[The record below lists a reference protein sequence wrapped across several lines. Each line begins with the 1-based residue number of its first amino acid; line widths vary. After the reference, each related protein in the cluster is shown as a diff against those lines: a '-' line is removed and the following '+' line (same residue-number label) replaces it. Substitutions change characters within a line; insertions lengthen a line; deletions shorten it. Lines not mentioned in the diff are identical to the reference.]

1 MVVNVHSREKRGY
14 RPGHTSD
21 FVRNGARGTVTA
33 DFDGIGKLNL
43 PAAWVANGGVGLAYA
58 LTSHAVQGATQRA
71 STSVISQGATL
82 PELVVNITRGTH
94 DNHVAIVRREDAGL
108 AHWRHNDDD
117 PTTSVARSIRD
128 KPATPAIALIPTEAS
143 QSLAALKAA
152 SEAGLLTQH
161 ETGVFTHR
169 RTRQIQRRAR
179 HNPDAALRP
188 LAPPPNGA
196 AAWMRALWR
205 RAAEAAAT
213 YRDRWTP
220 RTQRPTQPI
229 EAVLGHA
236 PQLPPA
242 RQAEYDHAAAAAHD
256 AINAITQQDRSTTPV
271 NPALSSKPRRL
282 DQQPRTI
289 TNHARRPGCTA
300 QQQNKT
306 STAPSPPSRPTST
319 PTTPSLRSRSDE
331 PPHAR
336 GAFTASAATRQTR
349 RGSLPPDAAHARNP
363 PTRTPDTAG
372 R

>member
-14 RPGHTSD
+14 RPGHTSG

-33 DFDGIGKLNL
+33 ANAQELTVDFDGIGKLNL

-220 RTQRPTQPI
+220 RTPKTSPDHPSRPRTCASTPPSPTSRIRPRRRSRGRCHQRD
-229 EAVLGHA
+229 H
-236 PQLPPA
+236 PA
-242 RQAEYDHAAAAAHD
+242 
-256 AINAITQQDRSTTPV
+256 DRSTPPV
-271 NPALSSKPRRL
+271 NPALSSRPRRL
-282 DQQPRTI
+282 DQRPRAI
-289 TNHARRPGCTA
+289 TNHARQDGCTA
-300 QQQNKT
+300 HSSTRRQQHAYHHPDRRRRLQRRLGDRDPM
-306 STAPSPPSRPTST
+306 SPLLQEAHSPPQP
-319 PTTPSLRSRSDE
+319 PLRE
-331 PPHAR
+331 
-336 GAFTASAATRQTR
+336 TR
-349 RGSLPPDAAHARNP
+349 
-363 PTRTPDTAG
+363 
-372 R
+372 

>member
-14 RPGHTSD
+14 RPGHTSG
-21 FVRNGARGTVTA
+21 FVRNGARGTVTTA
-33 DFDGIGKLNL
+33 DAQELTVDFDGIGKLNL

-71 STSVISQGATL
+71 STSVISEGATL

-108 AHWRHNDDD
+108 ARWRHNDDD
-117 PTTSVARSIRD
+117 PTTSVARTIRD
-128 KPATPAIALIPTEAS
+128 RPATPVIALIPTEAS
-143 QSLAALKAA
+143 RSLAALKAA

-161 ETGVFTHR
+161 ETEVFTHR

-205 RAAEAAAT
+205 RAAEAAAI

-220 RTQRPTQPI
+220 RTQRTNPGHRSRPRACASTPPSPTSRMRPRRRSR
-229 EAVLGHA
+229 
-236 PQLPPA
+236 A
-242 RQAEYDHAAAAAHD
+242 RCHHRDHPGDSIHNNRA
-256 AINAITQQDRSTTPV
+256 
-271 NPALSSKPRRL
+271 NPALSSKPQRL
-282 DQQPRTI
+282 DQQPRAI
-289 TNHARRPGCTA
+289 TNHARRPGCAA
-300 QQQNKT
+300 QQRHKT
-306 STAPSPPSRPTST
+306 PTTPLPPSRPTST
-319 PTTPSLRSRSDE
+319 TTTPSLRSRSDE

-336 GAFTASAATRQTR
+336 GASTASAATAT
-349 RGSLPPDAAHARNP
+349 AR
-363 PTRTPDTAG
+363 
-372 R
+372 

>member
-1 MVVNVHSREKRGY
+1 MVVNVHSGEKRGY
-14 RPGHTSD
+14 RPGDTSG

-33 DFDGIGKLNL
+33 TNAQELTVDFDGIGKLNL

-94 DNHVAIVRREDAGL
+94 DNHIAIVRREDAGL
-108 AHWRHNDDD
+108 ARWRHNDDD
-117 PTTSVARSIRD
+117 LTTSVARSISD
-128 KPATPAIALIPTEAS
+128 KPDAPVIALIPTEAG

-161 ETGVFTHR
+161 ETEVFTHR
-169 RTRQIQRRAR
+169 RTRQIKRRAR
-179 HNPDAALRP
+179 HNPDAALCP

-220 RTQRPTQPI
+220 RTQRPTQTTQ
-229 EAVLGHA
+229 AVLGHA
-236 PQLPPA
+236 PQLPPT

-256 AINAITQQDRSTTPV
+256 AINAITHKTDPQHPSTLP
-271 NPALSSKPRRL
+271 
-282 DQQPRTI
+282 
-289 TNHARRPGCTA
+289 
-300 QQQNKT
+300 
-306 STAPSPPSRPTST
+306 
-319 PTTPSLRSRSDE
+319 
-331 PPHAR
+331 
-336 GAFTASAATRQTR
+336 SAAGPDDWISNLEQSPTMLDDLAALRNAEQDVNSTLTTIQTDV
-349 RGSLPPDAAHARNP
+349 DAYNAVSAVAIR
-363 PTRTPDTAG
+363 
-372 R
+372 

>member
-14 RPGHTSD
+14 RPGHTSG

-33 DFDGIGKLNL
+33 ANAQELTVDFDGIGKLNL

-117 PTTSVARSIRD
+117 LTTSVARSIRD

-143 QSLAALKAA
+143 QSLAALDAA

-161 ETGVFTHR
+161 ETEVFAHR

-242 RQAEYDHAAAAAHD
+242 RQAEYDHAAAAADD
-256 AINAITQQDRSTTPV
+256 AINAITHKTGPHHPSTLP
-271 NPALSSKPRRL
+271 
-282 DQQPRTI
+282 
-289 TNHARRPGCTA
+289 
-300 QQQNKT
+300 
-306 STAPSPPSRPTST
+306 
-319 PTTPSLRSRSDE
+319 
-331 PPHAR
+331 
-336 GAFTASAATRQTR
+336 SAAGPDDWISDLEQSPTMLEPSMLDVRAALRTAAQDANSTLTTIQTDIDDYNAVSAIGIR
-349 RGSLPPDAAHARNP
+349 
-363 PTRTPDTAG
+363 
-372 R
+372 

>member
-1 MVVNVHSREKRGY
+1 MHSREKRGY
-14 RPGHTSD
+14 RPGHTSG

-33 DFDGIGKLNL
+33 ANAQELTVDFDGIGKLNL
-43 PAAWVANGGVGLAYA
+43 PAAWVANGGVDLAYA

-94 DNHVAIVRREDAGL
+94 DNHIAIVRREDAGL
-108 AHWRHNDDD
+108 ARWRHNDDD
-117 PTTSVARSIRD
+117 LTTSVARSISD
-128 KPATPAIALIPTEAS
+128 KPDAPAIALIPTEAG

-161 ETGVFTHR
+161 ETEVFTHR

-188 LAPPPNGA
+188 LVPPPNGA

-220 RTQRPTQPI
+220 RTQRPAQTTQ
-229 EAVLGHA
+229 AVLGHA

-256 AINAITQQDRSTTPV
+256 AINAITHKTDPQHPSTLP
-271 NPALSSKPRRL
+271 
-282 DQQPRTI
+282 
-289 TNHARRPGCTA
+289 
-300 QQQNKT
+300 
-306 STAPSPPSRPTST
+306 
-319 PTTPSLRSRSDE
+319 
-331 PPHAR
+331 
-336 GAFTASAATRQTR
+336 SAASPDDWISNLEQSPTMLDDLAALRNAEQDVNSTLTTIQTDV
-349 RGSLPPDAAHARNP
+349 DAYNAVSAIAIR
-363 PTRTPDTAG
+363 
-372 R
+372 